1 MAPLLKSNLGL
12 QDGVS
17 LIIFATVPVAVLFST
32 FHQFDFL
39 LSPAGGS
46 RNIAMRA
53 FGAALSAA
61 GVFLSIGNRSGAYTT
76 FAFAGTILTL
86 IGLALLVIGSEEH

>member
-1 MAPLLKSNLGL
+1 
-12 QDGVS
+12 
-17 LIIFATVPVAVLFST
+17 
-32 FHQFDFL
+32 
-39 LSPAGGS
+39 
-46 RNIAMRA
+46 MRA